1 MMKHIVIDARI
12 RRAST
17 GRYVDR
23 LIDHLQNLDNTNN
36 YTVLINSSDS
46 WRPKS
51 TNFKHSYCDFSQ
63 FSFNPFDQLS
73 FAWQL
78 YNLRADLV
86 FFPMNQQPLLYF
98 KTTITAVMDLTMLRF
113 TRPGKH
119 SKIFHIIRM
128 QAYKF
133 LFWYSLKKSKHILTI
148 SNFVKNDIV
157 SNYPFVKGKI
167 TTTYCASEPPINE
180 SPTKPIG
187 ISKPFIMH
195 VGSPLPHKNIER
207 LLKAFEILKQDYP
220 ELKLV
225 LAGKKEFFFN
235 KLIKNDIRLNK
246 YKDHIVVPGFID
258 DNELKWLYENAEAYI
273 LPSLSEGFGLP
284 GLEAMA
290 HGTPLISSN
299 ATCLPEVYGDASH
312 YFDPNSVND
321 MSEKISEVLNSNEL
335 RKQLVAKGYEQL
347 KKYSW
352 KKMAQETLA
361 VYEAVLKEL

>member
-1 MMKHIVIDARI
+1 MKHIVIDARI

-23 LIDHLQNLDNTNN
+23 LIEHLQNLDKTNN

-51 TNFKHSYCDFSQ
+51 TNFNYSYCDYPQ
-63 FSFNPFDQLS
+63 FSFNPISQLT

-78 YNLRADLV
+78 YKLRADLV

-113 TRPGKH
+113 SRPGKH

-157 SNYPFVKGKI
+157 NSYPFVKSKI
-167 TTTYCASEPPINE
+167 TTTYCASEPSISEN
-180 SPTKPIG
+180 PTKPIG
-187 ISKPFIMH
+187 ISKPFVMH

-235 KLIKNDIRLNK
+235 KLLNNEIRLNK
-246 YKDHIVVPGFID
+246 YKNHIIVPGFID
-258 DNELKWLYENAEAYI
+258 DNELRWLYENAEAYV

-290 HGTPLISSN
+290 HGTPLVSSN
-299 ATCLPEVYGDASH
+299 ATCLPEVYGDAAY
-312 YFDPNSVND
+312 YFNPNNIGD
-321 MSEKISEVLNSNEL
+321 MAEKISDVLSDEKLRQKLVNSGC
-335 RKQLVAKGYEQL
+335 RQL

-352 KKMAQETLA
+352 EKMAQETLA
-361 VYEAVLKEL
+361 VYEKILKED

>member
-1 MMKHIVIDARI
+1 M
-12 RRAST
+12 
-17 GRYVDR
+17 DR
-23 LIDHLQNLDNTNN
+23 LLEWLQIVDASKHKYTVVLSSSDDWRPTNN
-36 YTVLINSSDS
+36 NFSAV
-46 WRPKS
+46 K
-51 TNFKHSYCDFSQ
+51 TNTKPY
-63 FSFNPFDQLS
+63 SFNIFNQITYANFIKKLNP
-73 FAWQL
+73 
-78 YNLRADLV
+78 DLV
-86 FFPMNQQPLLYF
+86 HF
-98 KTTITAVMDLTMLRF
+98 TITPQEPVFYFDKRITTTHDLTMYRYARAGKLPAWVHWLRMV
-113 TRPGKH
+113 G
-119 SKIFHIIRM
+119 
-128 QAYKF
+128 YKF
-133 LFWYSLKKSKHILTI
+133 LFWQSHKIAKQIIVPTNYVRKDLIKLHPFT
-148 SNFVKNDIV
+148 KN
-157 SNYPFVKGKI
+157 KI
-167 TTTYCASEPPINE
+167 TVTKEASEEPSNIPAKKPPAIN
-180 SPTKPIG
+180 
-187 ISKPFIMH
+187 KPFIMH